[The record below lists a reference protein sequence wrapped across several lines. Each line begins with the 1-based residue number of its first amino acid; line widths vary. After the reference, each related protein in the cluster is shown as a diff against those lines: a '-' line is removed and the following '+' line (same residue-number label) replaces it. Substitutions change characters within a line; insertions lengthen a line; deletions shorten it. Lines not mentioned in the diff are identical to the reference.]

1 MIGDQYEVGRLLRAM
16 AFDARRAARGGVPPV
31 EPVDV
36 AEQLQDVLV
45 LQQDAA
51 ANATRFNQASPD
63 QQAARAGALAFARA
77 AARLSLVGA
86 VLGEALEA
94 AAHRFDAETAAL
106 TSQQLD
112 ALERTVVRGLESTE
126 SGLHALSAD
135 LLTVSTAITTGPPW
149 PKVPLPAA
157 AVAPA
162 DLPSAE
168 PGPMPTAA
176 GEHESRSR
184 AARRRTRHLLIVD
197 APPAAPPGTTATS
210 ATVLPFRRS

>member
-1 MIGDQYEVGRLLRAM
+1 MIGDQYEVGRLLRTM
-16 AFDARRAARGGVPPV
+16 AFDARRAARGGVPTV
-31 EPVDV
+31 EPADV

-51 ANATRFNQASPD
+51 ANAARLNQACPD
-63 QQAARAGALAFARA
+63 QPAARAGALVFARA
-77 AARLSLVGA
+77 AARLGRFGA
-86 VLGEALEA
+86 VLGESLEA
-94 AAHRFDAETAAL
+94 AAHRFDAEAAAL
-106 TSQQLD
+106 PSQQLD
-112 ALERTVVRGLESTE
+112 ALERTVARGLESTQ

-157 AVAPA
+157 AVALA

-184 AARRRTRHLLIVD
+184 GARRQTRHLLIVD
-197 APPAAPPGTTATS
+197 APPAARPSATATS